1 MKLRHLLLASFA
13 ACAFASCSDDS
24 SNGIEIPEENYQMID
39 ANVSL
44 TATALDGIQTKG
56 ATKEGGDA
64 VLESGSNN
72 EQFINELTAYLFYV
86 DNGENEDAYKF
97 AAMKTV
103 SSTDGNSVKTIEDIV
118 VKVKA
123 TAAGELSD
131 TQLAVVFLANT
142 KLATPPSNLGDV
154 KTAELEDLVDFT
166 HVHPAPGV
174 TQTYVPMFSQIV
186 TIGGGEHQLLAGTKY
201 DNWVK
206 GSTAP
211 SIIYTNNATAG
222 SAHKEIEKKS
232 EGEWTEKGSSYDPAN
247 ISDADKIPLTRH
259 VARVQL
265 QAIDCDFKN
274 NYADASFELTH
285 VYIANASNTSLIY
298 ADAEP
303 YSLDNATA
311 YSHGCTYT
319 RDDYFLVD
327 GSQNVPSL
335 HWTMDAG
342 VDIAMTGNDH
352 SKNISNG
359 NINYDGTYWFKFDD
373 QTIEGDEGDPSN
385 RHKEMPQF
393 YVFEMKGNK
402 PMLSDDLDKSDSPS
416 GNIQT
421 MLILRGNWYPN
432 GKKTG
437 LSDDKKDVVK
447 RDRYYRIP
455 IKQDATSGIIGVQ
468 RNTIYKIYATITGEG
483 SKDPDTSEL
492 NACISFSIKVEPW
505 TLITQTETD
514 VN

>member
-13 ACAFASCSDDS
+13 ACTFASCSDDS

-186 TIGGGEHQLLAGTKY
+186 TIGGGTENGKKLLAGTEY
-201 DNWVK
+201 DNWVTAVASPTVVYTK
-206 GSTAP
+206 NTEIGKEHKKVTSSGGSV
-211 SIIYTNNATAG
+211 
-222 SAHKEIEKKS
+222 
-232 EGEWTEKGSSYDPAN
+232 WTEGGGTYNPN
-247 ISDADKIPLTRH
+247 ETPDADKIPLTRH

-298 ADAEP
+298 ADAKP
-303 YSLDNATA
+303 YSLDNATT
-311 YSHGCTYT
+311 YSHGCSYK
-319 RDDYFLVD
+319 RDDYFLVN
-327 GSQNVPSL
+327 GSENIPSL

-393 YVFEMKGNK
+393 YVFEMRGNK
-402 PMLSDDLDKSDSPS
+402 QMFADDPNNGDSLS
-416 GNIQT
+416 GMIQT

-432 GKKTG
+432 GKTEG
-437 LSDDKKDVVK
+437 LGNDVVK
-447 RDRYYRIP
+447 SDRYYRIP

-505 TLITQTETD
+505 TVITQTETD

>member
-39 ANVSL
+39 ANLSL
-44 TATALDGIQTKG
+44 TATALDGIQTKA
-56 ATKEGGDA
+56 ATDK
-64 VLESGSNN
+64 GSSN

-86 DNGENEDAYKF
+86 DNGGDEDAYKF

-103 SSTDGNSVKTIEDIV
+103 TSDGDNSVKTIEDIV

-131 TQLAVVFLANT
+131 TQLAVIFLANT
-142 KLATPPSNLGDV
+142 KLATPPSKLGDV
-154 KTAELEDLVDFT
+154 KAAKLESLVDFMK
-166 HVHPAPGV
+166 VHPVPGG

-186 TIGGGEHQLLAGTKY
+186 MIGGGSSKLLAGTTY

-206 GSTAP
+206 GSTTP
-211 SIIYTNNATAG
+211 SIIYTNNAAVG
-222 SAHKEIEKKS
+222 SAHKEIEKRS
-232 EGEWTEKGSSYDPAN
+232 EAAEWTEKTSSYDPAS
-247 ISDADKIPLTRH
+247 IPDADKIPLTRH

-274 NYADASFELTH
+274 NYANASFELTH

-298 ADAEP
+298 AGAEP

-311 YSHGCTYT
+311 YSHGCRYT
-319 RDDYFLVD
+319 RDDYFLVE
-327 GSQNVPSL
+327 GSENVTSL
-335 HWTMDAG
+335 QWTMDAG
-342 VDIAMTGNDH
+342 IDIAMTSHDH
-352 SKNISNG
+352 SENIKG
-359 NINYDGTYWFKFDD
+359 GTINYDGDHWFKFDD
-373 QTIEGDEGDPSN
+373 QTIEGDEGNDPNN

-393 YVFEMKGNK
+393 YVFEMKGDK
-402 PMLSDDLDKSDSPS
+402 SMPSDLDKSDSPS
-416 GNIQT
+416 GKIQT

-432 GKKTG
+432 GKTVG
-437 LSDDKKDVVK
+437 VEDKDLVK
-447 RDRYYRIP
+447 KDRYYRIP
-455 IKQDATSGIIGVQ
+455 IKQDATSGVIGVQ

-505 TLITQTETD
+505 TVIEQHEDD

>member
-39 ANVSL
+39 ANISL
-44 TATALDGIQTKG
+44 TATALDGIQTK
-56 ATKEGGDA
+56 AVDA
-64 VLESGSNN
+64 EENGSDK

-86 DNGENEDAYKF
+86 DNGEEDAYKF

-103 SSTDGNSVKTIEDIV
+103 TSDGTNSVKNIEDIV

-123 TAAGELSD
+123 TAPDELSD

-142 KLATPPSNLGDV
+142 KLTTPPSRLEDV
-154 KTAELEDLVDFT
+154 KVAQLESLVDFT
-166 HVHPAPGV
+166 QVHPVPGAG

-186 TIGGGEHQLLAGTKY
+186 TIGGGDHKLLAGIKH

-206 GSTAP
+206 GSTTP
-211 SIIYTNNATAG
+211 SIIYTNNAVVGA
-222 SAHKEIEKKS
+222 AHKEIEKKS
-232 EGEWTEKGSSYDPAN
+232 GAEGWTEKTSSYNPAN
-247 ISDADKIPLTRH
+247 IPDEDKIPLTRH

-265 QAIDCDFKN
+265 QAIDCDFRN
-274 NYADASFELTH
+274 NYTNASFELTD

-303 YSLDNATA
+303 YSLDNAST
-311 YSHGCTYT
+311 YSHGCSYI
-319 RDDYFLVD
+319 RDDYFLVG
-327 GSQNVPSL
+327 GSKNVPSL

-342 VDIAMTGNDH
+342 VDIAMTGHDH
-352 SKNISNG
+352 SKNIKG
-359 NINYDGTYWFKFDD
+359 GTIDYDGSYWFKFDD
-373 QTIEGDEGDPSN
+373 QTIKGDEGNDSN
-385 RHKEMPQF
+385 NRRKEMPQF
-393 YVFEMKGNK
+393 YVFEMKGDKQMLADDGSNK
-402 PMLSDDLDKSDSPS
+402 GNSPS
-416 GNIQT
+416 GEIQT

-432 GKKTG
+432 GKG
-437 LSDDKKDVVK
+437 LEDKDLVK
-447 RDRYYRIP
+447 KDRYYRIP
-455 IKQDATSGIIGVQ
+455 IKQDATSGVIGVQ

-505 TLITQTETD
+505 TVITQTETD

>member
-13 ACAFASCSDDS
+13 SCTFASCSDDS

-39 ANVSL
+39 ANISL
-44 TATALDGIQTKG
+44 TATALDGIQTK
-56 ATKEGGDA
+56 AVDA
-64 VLESGSNN
+64 EENGSNT
-72 EQFINELTAYLFYV
+72 EQFIQELTAYLFYAE
-86 DNGENEDAYKF
+86 GTSEDDYKF

-103 SSTDGNSVKTIEDIV
+103 TANGAYSVKTIEDIV

-131 TQLAVVFLANT
+131 TQLKVIFLANT
-142 KLATPPSNLGDV
+142 KLATLPSKLGDV
-154 KTAELEDLVDFT
+154 KAAKLESFVNFMQ
-166 HVHPAPGV
+166 VHPVPGG

-186 TIGGGEHQLLAGTKY
+186 TIGGGGHKLLAGTKY

-298 ADAEP
+298 ADAKP
-303 YSLDNATA
+303 YSLDNATT
-311 YSHGCTYT
+311 YSHGCSYK
-319 RDDYFLVD
+319 RDDYFLVKGKND
-327 GSQNVPSL
+327 VASL
-335 HWTMDAG
+335 HWTMDGG
-342 VDIAMTGNDH
+342 VDIKMTGH
-352 SKNISNG
+352 SHSSNLNG
-359 NINYDGTYWFKFDD
+359 DGSINYNGDSWFSFDD
-373 QTIEGDEGDPSN
+373 QTVSGDEYG
-385 RHKEMPQF
+385 HKEMPQF
-393 YVFEMKGNK
+393 YVFEMRGNK
-402 PMLSDDLDKSDSPS
+402 QMFADDPNNGDSLS
-416 GNIQT
+416 GMIQT

-432 GKKTG
+432 GKTEG
-437 LSDDKKDVVK
+437 LGNDMVK

>member
-39 ANVSL
+39 ANISL
-44 TATALDGIQTKG
+44 TATALDGIQTK
-56 ATKEGGDA
+56 AVDA
-64 VLESGSNN
+64 EENGSNT
-72 EQFINELTAYLFYV
+72 EQFIQELTAYLFYAE
-86 DNGENEDAYKF
+86 GTSEDDYKF

-103 SSTDGNSVKTIEDIV
+103 TANGAYSVKTIEDIV

-131 TQLAVVFLANT
+131 TQLKVIFLANT
-142 KLATPPSNLGDV
+142 KLATLPSKLGDV
-154 KTAELEDLVDFT
+154 KAAKLESFVNFMQ
-166 HVHPAPGV
+166 VHPVPGG

-186 TIGGGEHQLLAGTKY
+186 TIGGGGHKLLAGTKY

-232 EGEWTEKGSSYDPAN
+232 GAEGWTEKTSSYDPAN
-247 ISDADKIPLTRH
+247 IPDEDKIPLTRH

-455 IKQDATSGIIGVQ
+455 IKQDATSGVIGVQ

-505 TLITQTETD
+505 KVITQTETD

>member
-13 ACAFASCSDDS
+13 ACTFASCSDDS

-39 ANVSL
+39 ANISL
-44 TATALDGIQTKG
+44 TATALDGIQTK
-56 ATKEGGDA
+56 AVDA
-64 VLESGSNN
+64 EENGSNT
-72 EQFINELTAYLFYV
+72 EQFIQELTAYLFYAE
-86 DNGENEDAYKF
+86 GTSEDDYKF

-103 SSTDGNSVKTIEDIV
+103 TANGAYSVKTIEDIV

-131 TQLAVVFLANT
+131 TQLKVIFLANT
-142 KLATPPSNLGDV
+142 KLATLPSKLGDV
-154 KTAELEDLVDFT
+154 KAAKLESFVNFMQ
-166 HVHPAPGV
+166 VHPVPGG

-186 TIGGGEHQLLAGTKY
+186 TIGGGSSKLLAGTTY

-206 GSTAP
+206 GSTTP
-211 SIIYTNNATAG
+211 SITYTNNAVVGA
-222 SAHKEIEKKS
+222 AHKEIEKKS
-232 EGEWTEKGSSYDPAN
+232 EAEGWTEKNSSYDPAN
-247 ISDADKIPLTRH
+247 IPDDDKIPLTRH

-505 TLITQTETD
+505 KVITQTETD

>member
-24 SNGIEIPEENYQMID
+24 SNGIEIPEKNYQMID

-211 SIIYTNNATAG
+211 SIIYTNNATVGA
-222 SAHKEIEKKS
+222 AHNEIEKKS
-232 EGEWTEKGSSYDPAN
+232 EAAEWTENGSSYDPAN
-247 ISDADKIPLTRH
+247 ILAADKIPLTRH

-298 ADAEP
+298 ADAKP
-303 YSLDNATA
+303 YSLDNATT
-311 YSHGCTYT
+311 YSHGCSYK

-359 NINYDGTYWFKFDD
+359 
-373 QTIEGDEGDPSN
+373 
-385 RHKEMPQF
+385 
-393 YVFEMKGNK
+393 
-402 PMLSDDLDKSDSPS
+402 
-416 GNIQT
+416 
-421 MLILRGNWYPN
+421 
-432 GKKTG
+432 KK
-437 LSDDKKDVVK
+437 
-447 RDRYYRIP
+447 
-455 IKQDATSGIIGVQ
+455 
-468 RNTIYKIYATITGEG
+468 N
-483 SKDPDTSEL
+483 
-492 NACISFSIKVEPW
+492 
-505 TLITQTETD
+505 
-514 VN
+514 

>member
-13 ACAFASCSDDS
+13 AFTFASCSDDS

-72 EQFINELTAYLFYV
+72 EEFINELTAYLFYV
-86 DNGENEDAYKF
+86 DNGGNEDAYKF

-123 TAAGELSD
+123 TVAGELSD

-211 SIIYTNNATAG
+211 SIIYTNNATVGA
-222 SAHKEIEKKS
+222 AHNEIEKKS
-232 EGEWTEKGSSYDPAN
+232 EAAEWTENGSSYDPAN
-247 ISDADKIPLTRH
+247 ILAADKIPLTRH

-274 NYADASFELTH
+274 NYANASFELTH

-311 YSHGCTYT
+311 YSHGCSYN
-319 RDDYFLVD
+319 RDDHFLVN
-327 GSQNVPSL
+327 GSKNVPSL

-342 VDIAMTGNDH
+342 VDIAMTGHDH
-352 SKNISNG
+352 SKNISG
-359 NINYDGTYWFKFDD
+359 GTINYDGDYWFKFDD
-373 QTIEGDEGDPSN
+373 QTIEGDEGNDSN
-385 RHKEMPQF
+385 SRQEMPQF
-393 YVFEMKGNK
+393 YVFEMKGDK
-402 PMLSDDLDKSDSPS
+402 PMLADDPNKGDSPS
-416 GNIQT
+416 GKIQT
-421 MLILRGNWYPN
+421 MLILRGDWYPN
-432 GKKTG
+432 GKTEG
-437 LSDDKKDVVK
+437 LGNDVVK
-447 RDRYYRIP
+447 QDRYYRIP

-505 TLITQTETD
+505 TVITQTETD